1 MKKRVKIMVKIA
13 ISQFSVNP
21 LRQFVS
27 TIFEIFEL
35 IEWIECVA
43 TRLNGWAC
51 AWHAMK
57 LGTG

>member
-13 ISQFSVNP
+13 ISQLSVNP

-27 TIFEIFEL
+27 TIFEFFEL

-43 TRLNGWAC
+43 TRLNGWAY
-51 AWHAMK
+51 APSM
-57 LGTG
+57 